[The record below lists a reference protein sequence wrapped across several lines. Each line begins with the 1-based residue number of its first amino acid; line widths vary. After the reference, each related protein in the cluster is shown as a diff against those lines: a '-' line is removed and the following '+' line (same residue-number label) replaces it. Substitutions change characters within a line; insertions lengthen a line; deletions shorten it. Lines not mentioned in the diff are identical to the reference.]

1 MRQITGRMSGTEI
14 ELEMEIQSLRVR
26 VAGLDETVRSLQ
38 QRLSCLEWSL
48 AGDEPARDL

>member
-26 VAGLDETVRSLQ
+26 VAALDETVRSLQ
-38 QRLSCLEWSL
+38 QRLSRLEQL
-48 AGDEPARDL
+48 LGGDAPATGP